1 VATKVDPLSDAGL
14 EGMCRLVGEAYTGSE
29 IDGLVRSVGLPASD
43 VSTKWRRLFDIL
55 SREQLRT
62 GAGNCAVALF
72 KEAFNPRRFAANPW
86 AFEEFRGKANSHLAF
101 EGLLLRA
108 DGKFQRIS
116 AAQTLSEAGG
126 TARRLHDELL
136 RRGGHA
142 EVFKYC
148 TRELIAQDCFSAV
161 FEAVKGLADRVRKMA
176 HVDLDGA
183 ELVDIVFRINAPQIA
198 FNSLRTSTERNEQNG
213 LASLMRGAFSA
224 FRNPAAHEPKVE
236 WHVSEPDALDLL
248 SMLSLIHRRLDTSAV
263 IAPGVGQR

>member
-1 VATKVDPLSDAGL
+1 MATKVDPLSDASL
-14 EGMCRLVGEAYTGSE
+14 EGLCRLVGDVYSGSE
-29 IDGLVRSVGLPASD
+29 IDGLVRSAGLPPSE

-62 GAGNCAVALF
+62 GAGNCAVALLRQ
-72 KEAFNPRRFAANPW
+72 AFDPRRFTANPQM
-86 AFEEFRGKANSHLAF
+86 FEELRGKANSHLAF
-101 EGLLLRA
+101 EGLSLRE

-116 AAQTLSEAGG
+116 AAQTLSETAN

-161 FEAVKGLADRVRKMA
+161 FEAVKGLANRVRDMA

-183 ELVDIVFRINAPQIA
+183 ELVDTVFRINAPLIA

-224 FRNPAAHEPKVE
+224 FRNPAAHAPKVE

-248 SMLSLIHRRLDTSAV
+248 SMLSLIHRRLDASVV
-263 IAPGVGQR
+263 IPADSNR

>member
-1 VATKVDPLSDAGL
+1 MATKVDPISDASL
-14 EGMCRLVGEAYTGSE
+14 EGVRRIVGDAYSGSE
-29 IDGLVRSVGLPASD
+29 IDGLVRSAGLPTSEI
-43 VSTKWRRLFDIL
+43 STKWRRLFDIL
-55 SREQLRT
+55 SREQFRT
-62 GAGNCAVALF
+62 GAGNCVVALLRQ
-72 KEAFNPRRFAANPW
+72 AFDPRRFATNPQV
-86 AFEEFRGKANSHLAF
+86 FEELRGMVNGYLAF
-101 EGLLLRA
+101 EGLSLRD

-116 AAQTLSEAGG
+116 AAQTLSEAAN

-161 FEAVKGLADRVRKMA
+161 FEAVKGLANRVRDMA
-176 HVDLDGA
+176 GVDLDGA
-183 ELVDIVFRINAPQIA
+183 ELVDTVFRVSQPQIA

-248 SMLSLIHRRLDTSAV
+248 SMLSLIHRRLDSSVVLPAD
-263 IAPGVGQR
+263 ANY